1 MSNFTVNVVSD
12 DGDGR
17 IPVKLAS
24 QVMIGTQEL
33 LADVGEYLVARE
45 LRIQDYIH
53 SDLLDRFVLYMDGA
67 GGISL
72 NSSVTDPQTRGH
84 GNIVDDAV
92 ELMDATLTAM
102 SSGVGGYWLEEKY
115 IDPFYRNNVIVD
127 ILALANLVESNPGYS
142 VMFGTGDDLKRFGNV
157 DTERLASYM
166 KEKGFSAEGATL
178 GVLVNVPSRSKGDM
192 LYLQCGRDRAR
203 LSFVDRA
210 AMNAA
215 RELVGKPVIIGG
227 HLMYSKDGSILE
239 IRNAAGTALADSI
252 KFRRLVSCDG
262 DVILKTP
269 VKADIIYDAGTWTL
283 RNEDLGISCSKD
295 DWDGAVQSFH
305 DYFIF
310 LWTQY
315 ADKDLSGMS
324 DEERE
329 VGEYLNAL
337 L

>member
-1 MSNFTVNVVSD
+1 
-12 DGDGR
+12 
-17 IPVKLAS
+17 
-24 QVMIGTQEL
+24 
-33 LADVGEYLVARE
+33 
-45 LRIQDYIH
+45 
-53 SDLLDRFVLYMDGA
+53 MDEA

-72 NSSVTDPQTRGH
+72 NSSVTDPQTEGH
-84 GNIVDDAV
+84 GNIVDDALA
-92 ELMDATLTAM
+92 LMDATLTAM
-102 SSGVGGYWLEEKY
+102 SSGIGGYWLEERY

-127 ILALANLVESNPGYS
+127 ILALANLAENNPGYS
-142 VMFGTGDDLKRFGNV
+142 IMFGTEGDLKRFGNV
-157 DTERLASYM
+157 DTAKLTAFM
-166 KEKGFSAEGATL
+166 KERGFSANGATL

-192 LYLQCGRDRAR
+192 LYLQCGKDRAR
-203 LSFVDRA
+203 INFSDRA
-210 AMNAA
+210 AINAA
-215 RELVGKPVIIGG
+215 KTLVGKPVIIGG
-227 HLMYSKDGSILE
+227 QLMYSKDGSILE
-239 IRNAAGTALADSI
+239 IRNASGTTLADSI
-252 KFRRLVSCDG
+252 KFRRLISCDG

-269 VKADIIYDAGTWTL
+269 VKADITYESDAWTL
-283 RNEDLGISCSKD
+283 SNEDLGISCSKD